1 MGGARPHHHPYF
13 TTKLRAEKYFLE
25 TPPPAP
31 SLSPLSGVLDPPLA
45 LTRCPKHFRTS
56 SPALYV
62 FSWWL
67 LNLLIIW

>member
-1 MGGARPHHHPYF
+1 MGGARPH
-13 TTKLRAEKYFLE
+13 
-25 TPPPAP
+25 PPPPPLFYDQTEGRKIFFGDPA
-31 SLSPLSGVLDPPLA
+31 SRSPLSGVLDPPLA

-56 SPALYV
+56 SPTLYV